1 MSNFLKHGGDE
12 KYHDGNADW
21 EALVKKE
28 WINFVI
34 CKYILQ

>member
-21 EALVKKE
+21 ETLVKKE
-28 WINFVI
+28 WINFVT